1 MFVLV
6 CSVLFCFRTEEERR
20 EAARRLEEWKE
31 EKRRVEEHEEERRL
45 AEEIQKR
52 RQAKVLMCMYAW
64 KVILLLWLFIIRDGA
79 SVLVC
84 TVSVFRSVV

>member
-20 EAARRLEEWKE
+20 EAARQLEEWRE
-31 EKRRVEEHEEERRL
+31 EKRRNEEQEEAQGL

-52 RQAKVLMCMYAW
+52 RQAKVLLCMCVY
-64 KVILLLWLFIIRDGA
+64 V
-79 SVLVC
+79 
-84 TVSVFRSVV
+84 